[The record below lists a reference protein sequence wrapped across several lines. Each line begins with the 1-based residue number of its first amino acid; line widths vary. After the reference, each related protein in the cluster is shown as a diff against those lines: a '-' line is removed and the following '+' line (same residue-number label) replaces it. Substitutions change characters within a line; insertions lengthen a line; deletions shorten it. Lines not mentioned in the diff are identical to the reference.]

1 MATARRKR
9 PPSGVHPKDGHVL
22 TELRRLRVTGQI
34 TRHEFESR
42 RAAALDGAVVRLRLH
57 HPEPPAAPAKEE
69 NVNILKELRR
79 LRVSGKITRHEFESR
94 RAAALARATDETPQQ
109 PTATAAAPAK
119 VVYRLQQ
126 PSATPAIAPAEV
138 GNRLQRRKPE
148 RAAAPPNALD
158 GLRRLHPA
166 TTAAPAKGDNG
177 KTLAELGRLRAFGQI
192 TQHELEVRRAAVLAE
207 AADTPRARR
216 SQRATAPAKLEKQ
229 RRLATPEPGA
239 ALAEAVDGLRL
250 RHPELSASR
259 VLTRSQGLA
268 LVGVAIVC
276 ALGLWRAPLTTGVL
290 LSGCV
295 TAIYA
300 VAFVNNVAIFRRLAR
315 TPQLVAV
322 TDAEAREIPDDA
334 LPVYTVMVA
343 AYREPEV
350 IAATLRSL
358 AQLEYPADRVDIKL
372 LLEADDAETRAAVR
386 AAQPANNVDVVLV
399 PPSQP
404 RTKPKALNFGLLQ
417 ARGELI
423 TVYDAEDRPEPLQ
436 LRRAVVAFS
445 RIDARVACL
454 QAKLVYHNP
463 RQNLLTGWFAIEYL
477 SWFGSALPAVAHGD
491 TPVPL
496 GGTSMHMRRAVL
508 DRIGAWD
515 PFNVTEDCDLG
526 VRLYRMGYRTAI
538 LDSTTYEEANSDP
551 INWVKQRSRWY
562 KGYAQTWL
570 VHMRHP
576 RRLER
581 ELGLRGFCG
590 FNLLVGATTL
600 TALLN
605 PIFWMLTA
613 TWFVLHPAFIA
624 HIFPSWVYFPGLISM
639 VVGNFLGYYAGLICV
654 RAANR
659 ADLTKAAL
667 LVPVYWLLMSI
678 GALRAFLQ
686 LLVSPFVWEKTEHGL
701 DRRFVP
707 EPEG

>member
-9 PPSGVHPKDGHVL
+9 PTSGVHPKDRHVL
-22 TELRRLRVTGQI
+22 AELRRMRVIGQI

-42 RAAALDGAVVRLRLH
+42 RAAVLDGAVVRLRLH
-57 HPEPPAAPAKEE
+57 HPEPPVAPAKAEDG
-69 NVNILKELRR
+69 NILEELRR
-79 LRVSGKITRHEFESR
+79 LRVSGKIARHEFESR
-94 RAAALARATDETPQQ
+94 RAAAQAQATDETPPQ
-109 PTATAAAPAK
+109 PTASAAAPAK
-119 VVYRLQQ
+119 AVLALQR
-126 PSATPAIAPAEV
+126 PSPKPAIAPAK
-138 GNRLQRRKPE
+138 GGDRLQQSTPE
-148 RAAAPPNALD
+148 RTAAPPKAVD
-158 GLRRLHPA
+158 GLQRLDLA
-166 TTAAPAKGDNG
+166 TTAAPAMADNG
-177 KTLAELGRLRAFGQI
+177 NILAELGRLRAFGQI

-207 AADTPRARR
+207 AAGTSEPRRSPRA
-216 SQRATAPAKLEKQ
+216 AAPVKPEKE
-229 RRLATPEPGA
+229 RRLPTPEPGA

-259 VLTRSQGLA
+259 VLTRPQGLV

-276 ALGLWRAPLTTGVL
+276 ALGLWRAPLTTGVI

-315 TPQLVAV
+315 TPQLIEV
-322 TDAEAREIPDDA
+322 TDAEAREMPDLA

-358 AQLEYPADRVDIKL
+358 AQLEYPADRVDIML
-372 LLEADDAETRAAVR
+372 LLEADDAETHAAVL
-386 AAQPANNVDVVLV
+386 AAHPASNVDVVLV

-445 RIDARVACL
+445 RADPRVACL

-477 SWFGSALPAVAHGD
+477 SWFGCALPAVAHGD

-576 RRLER
+576 RRLKR
-581 ELGLRGFCG
+581 DLGLRGFCG

-605 PIFWMLTA
+605 PIFWMLTV

-654 RAANR
+654 RAAKR

-686 LLVSPFVWEKTEHGL
+686 LLVSPFLWEKTEHGL
-701 DRRFVP
+701 DRQLAP
-707 EPEG
+707 EPES